1 MNPVPGYDAAPAYT
15 GEVMQL
21 PAGLYVCVV
30 KQVNVQN
37 DKNGKEQMILLF
49 DIAEGEQK
57 GFYQKQYEARKQSAS
72 DAKWGGVHKQ
82 YTHDKGLPFFKGM
95 ICSIEKSNNGYRWD
109 WNEKGLVGKRFGGVF
124 GREQFL
130 TQDGEKKFATKLVQ
144 IRSVDGLKEAK
155 IPEDKLLIPDTTPVD
170 PLAAASGTPDAMG
183 FMDIPDGLENE
194 QLPFM

>member
-1 MNPVPGYDAAPAYT
+1 MNPVPGYKEAPAYT

-21 PAGLYVCVV
+21 PAGLYVCIV

-37 DKNGKEQMILLF
+37 DKDGREQMIVLF
-49 DIAEGEQK
+49 DIAEGDQK
-57 GFYQKQYEARKQSAS
+57 GFFQKQFDARKQSSS

-130 TQDGEKKFATKLVQ
+130 TQDGQKKFATKLMQ
-144 IRSVDGLKEAK
+144 IRSVDGLRDAH
-155 IPEDKLLIPDTTPVD
+155 IPEDKLLAPNASND
-170 PLAAASGTPDAMG
+170 PLVAASGPAGVDG
-183 FMDIPDGLENE
+183 FMNIPDGLENE

>member
-1 MNPVPGYDAAPAYT
+1 MNPVPGYNEAPAYT

-21 PAGLYVCVV
+21 PAGLYVCIV

-37 DKNGKEQMILLF
+37 DKDGREQMIVLF

-57 GFYQKQYEARKQSAS
+57 GFFQKQYDARKQSSS

-130 TQDGEKKFATKLVQ
+130 TQDRQKKFATKLMQ
-144 IRSVDGLKEAK
+144 IRSVDGLKDAV
-155 IPEDKLLIPDTTPVD
+155 IPEDKLLDPNVATD
-170 PLAAASGTPDAMG
+170 PLAAASGPVGADG
-183 FMDIPDGLENE
+183 FMNIPDGLENE